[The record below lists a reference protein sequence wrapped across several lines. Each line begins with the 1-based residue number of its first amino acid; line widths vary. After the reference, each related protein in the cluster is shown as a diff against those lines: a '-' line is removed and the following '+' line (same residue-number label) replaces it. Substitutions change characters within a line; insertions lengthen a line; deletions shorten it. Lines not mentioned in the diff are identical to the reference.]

1 MGIVAAHGQPLAF
14 DECRTSHDLR
24 AKGAAEFT
32 FSATY
37 TGTSLDFV
45 RSPWYLGMMIIA
57 VRNVNRK
64 HMTRS
69 RWAVEGVV
77 R

>member
-1 MGIVAAHGQPLAF
+1 MFNRPAIAQRPSRYAGSRKSPAKFAWQSTRVAAAQSLIS
-14 DECRTSHDLR
+14 RDLR
-24 AKGAAEFT
+24 ANCRFMT
-32 FSATY
+32 IT
-37 TGTSLDFV
+37 
-45 RSPWYLGMMIIA
+45 